1 MTIQEMQDEIRRIK
15 KEKDICIL
23 AHAYQNHEILEVA
36 DYVGDSYGLAV
47 NASKDSK
54 KTVLMCGVR
63 FMAETCKI
71 ISPDKNVILVSPEA
85 GCPIAEQ
92 LDPELLAALKE
103 DYPDYTTVC
112 YINTTA
118 ELKTQCDVC
127 VTSSAALKI
136 VSQLTNDKILFIPDP
151 NLGSWIE
158 EQLPDKTFAFYKRG
172 GCPTHFRLTADE
184 VKKAKEAHPDAL
196 VLVHPECRPE
206 VVALADYVGSTTGI
220 MSYAKKSDK
229 EEFIIGTEN
238 SIVSHL
244 QYDCPDKRFFAL
256 SKDCVCHNMRLT
268 TLGDVYMAVKGLTG
282 EEITLSDEVMTG
294 AKKCIDKMLE
304 LGG

>member
-1 MTIQEMQDEIRRIK
+1 MTINEMQDEIRRIK
-15 KEKDICIL
+15 EEKDLCIL

-71 ISPDKNVILVSPEA
+71 ISPDKKVILVSPDA
-85 GCPIAEQ
+85 GCPMAEQ
-92 LDPELLAALKE
+92 YDRDMVQALKE
-103 DYPDYTTVC
+103 KYPDHTVVC

-118 ELKTQCDVC
+118 ELKTLCDVC

-136 VSQLTNDKILFIPDP
+136 CSKIENDKILFIPDP
-151 NLGSWIE
+151 NLGSWIAA
-158 EQLPDKTFAFYKRG
+158 QLPDKRFEYFAG
-172 GCPTHFRLTADE
+172 GCPTHFRLTEDD
-184 VKKAKEAHPDAL
+184 VLKAKKDHPNAL
-196 VLVHPECRPE
+196 VLVHPECSSE
-206 VVALADYVGSTTGI
+206 VVKLADYAGSTTGI
-220 MSYAKKSDK
+220 MKYAQDSDCK
-229 EEFIIGTEN
+229 EFIIGTEN

-244 QYDCPDKRFFAL
+244 QYDCPDKRFYAL
-256 SKDCVCHNMRLT
+256 SKNCICPNMRLT
-268 TLGDVYMAVKGLTG
+268 TLGDVYMAVKGLAG
-282 EEITLSDEVMTG
+282 EEIVLSDEVLSKS
-294 AKKCIDKMLE
+294 KKCIDAMLE

>member
-85 GCPIAEQ
+85 GCPMAEQ